1 MNLVFKKNGYYN
13 EKKRYSK
20 YYRMYT
26 FHEKVCTLIKHVNYV
41 RLKTNSVFSL
51 FQLDFN
57 KANPEHTEK

>member
-1 MNLVFKKNGYYN
+1 
-13 EKKRYSK
+13 
-20 YYRMYT
+20 MYT